1 MNKTNQMENFKE
13 TFSLDKETSGFIND
27 KKWEM
32 RESKSML
39 MRKVLKYFKEN
50 PEAFQKIINGEE

>member
-1 MNKTNQMENFKE
+1 MEIFKE

-32 RESKSML
+32 RKSKSML

-50 PEAFQKIINGEE
+50 PEMFQKIINGEE